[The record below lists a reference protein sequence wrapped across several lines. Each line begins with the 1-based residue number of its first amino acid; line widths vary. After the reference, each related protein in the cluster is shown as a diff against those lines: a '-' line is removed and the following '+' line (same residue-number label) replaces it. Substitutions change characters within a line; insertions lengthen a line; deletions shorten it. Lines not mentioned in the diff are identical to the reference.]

1 MKAYVNLVKYA
12 LHNGNTVSVWD
23 GEEWQV
29 KRSSYYH
36 EIVGAIASVEES
48 VLRIYDR
55 NGLKVATATVIP
67 YGVEPY
73 ETVSD
78 WVISEFMTQWDASY
92 NLQLIL
98 S

>member
-12 LHNGNTVSVWD
+12 LHNGCSISVWD

-29 KRSSYYH
+29 IHSSHYH
-36 EIVGAIASVEES
+36 EIVRAIASVEES

-67 YGVEPY
+67 YGVEPD

-92 NLQLIL
+92 NFQLIL